1 MQQNV
6 RFQLRNDSVVNWL
19 NSTAPLLPGEPGYAV
34 DTNDLRIGGSNGLP
48 WNQLVSITNRPG
60 PTGIKGPTGPSG
72 GPVGPTG
79 PGAEVYFPPTP
90 TSYQIGNQWIQNPSF
105 NSNVQ
110 WQNVAISSTGQYQ
123 LASTTS
129 NLYSSSDYGV
139 TWTLNNVFQPANP
152 GPTGTFSTTFTGV
165 AISQT
170 GQYQTAVAYNGYIY
184 YSSNFGAFW
193 NISTA
198 PVDPHSWTS
207 VAIVS
212 SGKVQLAIADFAGLW
227 VSWDYGYSF
236 TQSTAGIPSSLS
248 MRAVA
253 TSLTGQYQTVAAN
266 TEIYLSSNYGATFQ
280 FYNLTNGN
288 GITSVSIS
296 STGQY
301 QTIVSNDIVYNS
313 SDFGAS
319 WKNTS
324 PTQIGTAGVF
334 NFVSV
339 SSSGQYQFVAAIP
352 GYMYTSQDFGNT
364 WKSTAATYG
373 SFQDSWQGGNM
384 SSTGQ
389 YQTAL
394 KSNGEVWISNTDL
407 AGLYG
412 PTGARGITG
421 SDGLSLL
428 PAFPTS
434 SLIGKTWTTNTLGNG
449 IPNDTTQQ
457 WIGTAISSTGQYQMA
472 SLLNTTDSR
481 LSRLYSSSDYG
492 TSWTSIYFP
501 YTSDYSF
508 GPVAMSA
515 TGKYR
520 ITSVSDSTGVY
531 AGPTGYTGGVY
542 YSKDY
547 GSNWTL
553 SDLINTVTALA
564 VSKSGQYQLAGIL
577 FGYSYLS
584 SNYGVNWTKIN
595 NISSN
600 NGISSVA
607 VSASGKYM
615 FVFGN
620 GGLYYISNDYGGS
633 WISKTYSLVNVFS
646 AVSDSGQYLSIGTTV
661 ESDIIYISDDYGQ
674 TFSTASSPSIT
685 WQGIAVSSTGQY
697 QTAFGVDT
705 NYSPPPPRRY
715 VYTSSDYGRTWT
727 QNASMNALTYY
738 QWFNTVS
745 MSSTAQYQLIGA
757 STGGVYSCA
766 VDLGQNI
773 IPLLQNLGA
782 TLPSGYKTLAYNPS
796 TGVLGYFGS

>member
-1 MQQNV
+1 
-6 RFQLRNDSVVNWL
+6 
-19 NSTAPLLPGEPGYAV
+19 V
-34 DTNDLRIGGSNGLP
+34 DTNDLRIGGSSGVP
-48 WNQLVSITNRPG
+48 WNELTSINNRIG
-60 PTGIKGPTGPSG
+60 PQGPQGPTGPSA
-72 GPVGPTG
+72 GPQGPTG
-79 PGAEVYFPPTP
+79 PIPEIYFPPTP
-90 TSYQIGNQWIQNPSF
+90 SSLQIGNQWVRNTGF
-105 NSNVQ
+105 TGAVQ
-110 WQNVAISSTGQYQ
+110 WQNIAISSTGQYQ
-123 LASTTS
+123 LAATTT

-139 TWTLNNVFQPANP
+139 TFTLNNVYQPANP
-152 GPTGTFSTTFTGV
+152 GPGGVFSTSFTGV

-193 NISTA
+193 NISTS
-198 PVDPHSWTS
+198 PVDPQLWNA

-212 SGKVQLAIADFAGLW
+212 SGKVQLAVGDNLGLW
-227 VSWDYGYSF
+227 VSRDYGYSF
-236 TQSTAGIPSSLS
+236 TQSRAGIPSALS

-253 TSLTGQYQTVAAN
+253 TSLTGQYQTVVGDGYV
-266 TEIYLSSNYGATFQ
+266 YLSSNYGATFQ
-280 FYNLTNGN
+280 FYNLTNG
-288 GITSVSIS
+288 GRIPSVSIS

-301 QTIVSNDIVYNS
+301 QTIVSTDIVYIS

-324 PTQIGTAGVF
+324 PTQIGGTAGSF

-364 WKSTAATYG
+364 WKNTAATYG
-373 SFQDSWQGGNM
+373 FYQDSWQSGSM

-389 YQTAL
+389 YQTAV
-394 KSNGEVWISNTDL
+394 KSNGELWISNTDL

-449 IPNDTTQQ
+449 IPNDLTQQ

-492 TSWTSIYFP
+492 TSWTSRYFP

-542 YSKDY
+542 YSTDY

-607 VSASGKYM
+607 VSASGQYM

-620 GGLYYISNDYGGS
+620 SGAYFRSNDYGGS
-633 WISKTYSLVNVFS
+633 WIMGGYLPQSSTC
-646 AVSDSGQYLSIGTTV
+646 AVSDSGQYLSYVTTV
-661 ESDIIYISDDYGQ
+661 QSDIIYISDDYGK

-796 TGVLGYFGS
+796 TGVLGYFGT